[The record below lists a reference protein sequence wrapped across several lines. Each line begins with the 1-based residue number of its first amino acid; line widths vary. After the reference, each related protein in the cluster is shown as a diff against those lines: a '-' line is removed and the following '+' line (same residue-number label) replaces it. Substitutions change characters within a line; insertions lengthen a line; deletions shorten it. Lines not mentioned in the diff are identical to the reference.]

1 MKQIKPFN
9 SPNSK
14 EWLGSLLSYFI
25 NIKSIDDNIES
36 LRIALCSQ
44 NDFTPNQL
52 FQYLDIRHKDFLLLN
67 DFVKFLNEM
76 QIPFEEK
83 YLRKFI
89 HNFDKDNDFSLNFQE
104 FLGLIAPKKS
114 NDLKKKVF
122 SNINNFGVVTRNT
135 KNIFGKLLC
144 EELELVKNCIKTAK
158 YCRGTL
164 GFTCYESFVEI
175 VGNDKYITENHL
187 YNFLQKNNINI
198 SNNDMHQLM
207 FRLDADDDGRIS
219 FEEYKEIFFP
229 TKEGDVNFKNNN
241 ISENDYNFFTIS
253 SVQKLKQE
261 IPQNITKHNNIVD
274 FTFGQ
279 NQKIISDIDNSS
291 NNNIYINKLDIEDNF
306 KQNNTSSYKLKVKNY
321 NYNYP
326 NDKNNRKEKLT
337 YANKGIYSKNS
348 KVIKSYNK
356 LPLLNDES
364 NNFQESSDLN
374 NANTFS
380 STFNQISTLKN
391 SHSFISP
398 PKMTRIRH
406 DSSSYQ
412 SPKLKHTKSP
422 LHFDYSTY
430 SDEDGDEYFK
440 KRRLRQSAKTDTNR
454 NFRIYKNND
463 INNIIDINN
472 IKNINN
478 IYSNISNS
486 NNNIINNNIE
496 NKNKNITKLCCGCS
510 VYDTLCPCPADAN
523 FGNCKCPKKVKSNE
537 NLEFSYQ
544 KKKLKEKRK
553 NSSNGFNTSLNSQFF
568 KTKSQFNFIY
578 NDENEN
584 DINVRKFD
592 ESRLHGYKQNKLY

>member
-44 NDFTPNQL
+44 NDFTASQL

-83 YLRKFI
+83 YLRKLI

-114 NDLKKKVF
+114 NDLNKKVF
-122 SNINNFGVVTRNT
+122 SNINNSAVATRNT

-175 VGNDKYITENHL
+175 VGNDKYITESHL

-207 FRLDADDDGRIS
+207 FRLDTDDDGRIS
-219 FEEYKEIFFP
+219 FEEYKKIFFP

-253 SVQKLKQE
+253 SGEKLKQE

-291 NNNIYINKLDIEDNF
+291 NNSIYINKLNIED
-306 KQNNTSSYKLKVKNY
+306 KSPQNNTSSYKLKVKNY

-326 NDKNNRKEKLT
+326 NDNNNRKEKLT
-337 YANKGIYSKNS
+337 YANKGIYSKNI
-348 KVIKSYNK
+348 IKSYNK

-364 NNFQESSDLN
+364 NNFQESSDIN

-380 STFNQISTLKN
+380 STFNQISALKN
-391 SHSFISP
+391 SQSFISP
-398 PKMTRIRH
+398 PKMIRIRH
-406 DSSSYQ
+406 DNSAYQ

-430 SDEDGDEYFK
+430 SDEDGDEYFR

-463 INNIIDINN
+463 INNSNNIIDINN
-472 IKNINN
+472 IKNVNNMTNNNN
-478 IYSNISNS
+478 I
-486 NNNIINNNIE
+486 IINNNIE
-496 NKNKNITKLCCGCS
+496 NKNKNMTKLCCGCS

-523 FGNCKCPKKVKSNE
+523 FGNCKCPKKIKSNE

-544 KKKLKEKRK
+544 KKKFKEKRK

-568 KTKSQFNFIY
+568 KTKAQFNFIY

-592 ESRLHGYKQNKLY
+592 ESRLIGYKQNKLY

>member
-1 MKQIKPFN
+1 MKQIKSFN

-44 NDFTPNQL
+44 NDFTASQL

-83 YLRKFI
+83 YLRKLI

-114 NDLKKKVF
+114 NDLNKKVF
-122 SNINNFGVVTRNT
+122 SNINNSGVATRNT

-207 FRLDADDDGRIS
+207 FRLDTDDDGRIS

-253 SVQKLKQE
+253 SGEKLKQE

-291 NNNIYINKLDIEDNF
+291 NNSIYINKLNIED
-306 KQNNTSSYKLKVKNY
+306 KSPQNNTSSYKLKVKNY
-321 NYNYP
+321 N
-326 NDKNNRKEKLT
+326 
-337 YANKGIYSKNS
+337 KGIYSKNI
-348 KVIKSYNK
+348 IKSYNK

-364 NNFQESSDLN
+364 NNFQESSDIN

-380 STFNQISTLKN
+380 STFNQISALKN
-391 SHSFISP
+391 SQSFISP

-406 DSSSYQ
+406 DNSAYQ

-430 SDEDGDEYFK
+430 SDEDGDEYFR

-463 INNIIDINN
+463 INNSNNIIDINN
-472 IKNINN
+472 IKNVNN
-478 IYSNISNS
+478 MSNS
-486 NNNIINNNIE
+486 NNIIINNNIE
-496 NKNKNITKLCCGCS
+496 NKNKNMTKLCCGCS

-523 FGNCKCPKKVKSNE
+523 FGNCKCPKIIKSNE

-544 KKKLKEKRK
+544 KKKFKEKRK

-568 KTKSQFNFIY
+568 KTKAQFNFIY

-592 ESRLHGYKQNKLY
+592 ESRLIGYKQNKLY

>member
-44 NDFTPNQL
+44 NDFTASQL

-83 YLRKFI
+83 YLRKLI

-114 NDLKKKVF
+114 NDLNKKVF
-122 SNINNFGVVTRNT
+122 SNINNSGVATRNT

-175 VGNDKYITENHL
+175 VGNDKYITESHL

-207 FRLDADDDGRIS
+207 FRLDTDDDGRIS

-253 SVQKLKQE
+253 SGEKLKQE

-291 NNNIYINKLDIEDNF
+291 NNSIYINKLNIED
-306 KQNNTSSYKLKVKNY
+306 KSPQNNTSSYKLKVKNY
-321 NYNYP
+321 N
-326 NDKNNRKEKLT
+326 
-337 YANKGIYSKNS
+337 KGIYSKNI
-348 KVIKSYNK
+348 IKSYNK

-364 NNFQESSDLN
+364 NNFQESSDIN

-380 STFNQISTLKN
+380 STFNQISALKN
-391 SHSFISP
+391 SQSFISP
-398 PKMTRIRH
+398 SKMTRIRH
-406 DSSSYQ
+406 DNSAYQ

-430 SDEDGDEYFK
+430 SDEDGDEYFR

-463 INNIIDINN
+463 INNSNNIIDINN
-472 IKNINN
+472 IKNVNN
-478 IYSNISNS
+478 MSNS
-486 NNNIINNNIE
+486 NNIIINNNIE
-496 NKNKNITKLCCGCS
+496 NKNKNMTKLCCGCS
-510 VYDTLCPCPADAN
+510 VYDSLCPCPADAN
-523 FGNCKCPKKVKSNE
+523 FGNCKCPKKIKSNE

-544 KKKLKEKRK
+544 KKIFKEKRK

-568 KTKSQFNFIY
+568 KTKAQFNFIY

-592 ESRLHGYKQNKLY
+592 ESRLIGYKQNKLY